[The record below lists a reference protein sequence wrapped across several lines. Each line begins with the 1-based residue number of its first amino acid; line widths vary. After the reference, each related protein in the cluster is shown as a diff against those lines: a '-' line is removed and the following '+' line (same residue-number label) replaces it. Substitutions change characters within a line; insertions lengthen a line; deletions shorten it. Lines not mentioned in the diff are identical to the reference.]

1 MAQAFQLD
9 DIGVWEGSGVDA
21 PPVTEYD
28 RWFSAKVEE
37 GLEDLRQGNVI
48 SHDEVKS
55 LAAKRRAELL

>member
-9 DIGVWEGSGVDA
+9 EIGVLEDSGVDA
-21 PPVTEYD
+21 PLVTEYD

-37 GLEDLRQGNVI
+37 GLEDLRQGNVL

-55 LAAKRRAELL
+55 LAAKRRVELL